1 MVERGFLVNA
11 QVEVNKLTEDAFV
24 AKCLVCDL
32 VRAVGELQ
40 NIDCSHKKLLMAAFL
55 ARQKYM
61 AYLGD
66 EKKKRESSGRGE

>member
-1 MVERGFLVNA
+1 MLRWKSISLLKMHLLPNVLFVTLWEQLVS
-11 QVEVNKLTEDAFV
+11 
-24 AKCLVCDL
+24 
-32 VRAVGELQ
+32 
-40 NIDCSHKKLLMAAFL
+40 IDCSHKKLLMAAFL